1 VNQRKWVKELEYE
14 MQRNNRHIQA
24 AREDEDGERG
34 VVARV
39 PAEVL
44 LDAEPGLGGRGR
56 PGVGRG
62 AGGADEGERPGRGG
76 CGQVGGGEA
85 REGVERE
92 ERGEGAREGEDV
104 GRDAG
109 GSLAGA
115 GAVGGGGGGGGAR
128 G

>member
-1 VNQRKWVKELEYE
+1 MGYSTKY
-14 MQRNNRHIQA
+14 IQA

-39 PAEVL
+39 PADVL
-44 LDAEPGLGGRGR
+44 LDAEPGQGGCGR

-62 AGGADEGERPGRGG
+62 AGGADEGERPGWGG
-76 CGQVGGGEA
+76 RGQVGSGEA

-109 GSLAGA
+109 GGRASDGT
-115 GAVGGGGGGGGAR
+115 GGGGGRRGGGR

>member
-1 VNQRKWVKELEYE
+1 MGYNTKY
-14 MQRNNRHIQA
+14 IQA

-39 PAEVL
+39 PADVL
-44 LDAEPGLGGRGR
+44 LDAELGLGRRGR

-62 AGGADEGERPGRGG
+62 AGGPDEGERPGWGG
-76 CGQVGGGEA
+76 RGQVGSGEA

-109 GSLAGA
+109 GGRAGG
-115 GAVGGGGGGGGAR
+115 GAGGGGGGGGGGGR

>member
-1 VNQRKWVKELEYE
+1 
-14 MQRNNRHIQA
+14 MQHDTRYIQA

-39 PAEVL
+39 PADVL
-44 LDAEPGLGGRGR
+44 LDAEPGLGRCGR
-56 PGVGRG
+56 PGVGCG

-76 CGQVGGGEA
+76 CGQVSGGEA

-92 ERGEGAREGEDV
+92 ERSEGAREGEDV

-109 GSLAGA
+109 GDRAGD
-115 GAVGGGGGGGGAR
+115 GTGGGGGGGGR
-128 G
+128 GRG